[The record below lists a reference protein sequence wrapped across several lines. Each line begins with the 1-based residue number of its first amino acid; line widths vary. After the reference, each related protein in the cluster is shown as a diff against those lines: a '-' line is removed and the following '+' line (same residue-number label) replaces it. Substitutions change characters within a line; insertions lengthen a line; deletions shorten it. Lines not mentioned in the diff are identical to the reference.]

1 MTKTKSINQKKNQCG
16 WVEAMLLRNAALK
29 KQLQKAEVSGQSTSA
44 LAKQIAEPLGRLYGA
59 DFMPFEEDFS
69 RKSTKT

>member
-1 MTKTKSINQKKNQCG
+1 
-16 WVEAMLLRNAALK
+16 MLLRNAALK
-29 KQLQKAEVSGQSTSA
+29 KQLQKAEVSGQSMSA